1 MSRDQLALSLNL
13 GIFRTGHVLKQVVGA
28 KSAGK
33 PQSQTL
39 FLQPITARADNQMNQ
54 SAGHPA
60 GALASAD
67 PGNVPGHHWF
77 WFWLQKR
84 FLESFKPM
92 TLRTYIYS
100 FNSQQFP
107 QTS

>member
-1 MSRDQLALSLNL
+1 M
-13 GIFRTGHVLKQVVGA
+13 VGA
-28 KSAGK
+28 KTAGK

-39 FLQPITARADNQMNQ
+39 LLQPITASADNQMNQ

-77 WFWLQKR
+77 GFNFDWLQKSFR
-84 FLESFKPM
+84 ESFKPM
-92 TLRTYIYS
+92 TPRTYIYS

-107 QTS
+107 TP

>member
-1 MSRDQLALSLNL
+1 MARDQLALSLNL

-54 SAGHPA
+54 RRRPGKRARSPLVLVLV
-60 GALASAD
+60 LAAKKVPRKFQAND
-67 PGNVPGHHWF
+67 TENVH
-77 WFWLQKR
+77 L
-84 FLESFKPM
+84 
-92 TLRTYIYS
+92 
-100 FNSQQFP
+100 
-107 QTS
+107 